1 MQAGRVPDNVGA
13 WLYRVCSNLILSRGR
28 RIAVARRAMGR
39 LLERGEADAP
49 ETHVLR
55 RDFNERTV
63 AALNELPMDARI
75 ALLMAAEGHDMASIG
90 LAIGRTPSATR
101 TFVCR
106 MRVRL
111 RDRLAA
117 DDGEAGLR

>member
-1 MQAGRVPDNVGA
+1 MP
-13 WLYRVCSNLILSRGR
+13 
-28 RIAVARRAMGR
+28 
-39 LLERGEADAP
+39 
-49 ETHVLR
+49 T
-55 RDFNERTV
+55 
-63 AALNELPMDARI
+63 DARI

-117 DDGEAGLR
+117 EDGEVDPR